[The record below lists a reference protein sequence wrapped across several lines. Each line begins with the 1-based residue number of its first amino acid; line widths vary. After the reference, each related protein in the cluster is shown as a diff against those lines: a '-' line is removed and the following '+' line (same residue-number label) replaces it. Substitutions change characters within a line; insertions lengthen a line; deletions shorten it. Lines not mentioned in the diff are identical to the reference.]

1 MWIHKKKNQKDRN
14 KKNGDIQNEGKHKS
28 EKKDKVKIKEK
39 FYGKKKYKNTQR
51 NENPMA
57 KKEKKNLRKYKI

>member
-1 MWIHKKKNQKDRN
+1 M
-14 KKNGDIQNEGKHKS
+14 E
-28 EKKDKVKIKEK
+28 IKEK

-57 KKEKKNLRKYKI
+57 KKEKKNLRKSKNIKQNERKTKEIIN